1 MDSNLLSPNEM
12 TSIDYFTDAYG
23 HFAIHEEML
32 RDRERTETYMTAIL
46 ANQPLFQGKVVL
58 DVGCGSGFLSMVAAR
73 AGAARVVG
81 VDCSSVV
88 ELAREVVVENRLEQV
103 VTIVRGR
110 VEEVELPEGI
120 TQVDIIISEWMG
132 YCLYYENMLDSVIFA
147 RNKWLARGGLMF
159 PDRCTLFICGAEN
172 IREKGRKFG
181 YWDNVY
187 GFKMSSIKAAS
198 LTDASVELVEDR
210 SIVTTPCLL
219 KEVDL
224 MKCSVEDLQFC
235 SDFHLKVVRQDF
247 ITSLVTYFEVEF
259 TQGVERLV
267 LSTSPWAR
275 PTRWR
280 QTLFWLQEHIT
291 AMEGEEVE
299 GTFRLR
305 ARSHRKLIM
314 EIVVRHQ
321 GALGKL
327 EESTLYQLH

>member
-32 RDRERTETYMTAIL
+32 RDRERTETYMSAIL

-58 DVGCGSGFLSMVAAR
+58 DVGCGSGFLSLVAAR

-88 ELAREVVVENRLEQV
+88 ELAREVVLENRLEQV

-132 YCLYYENMLDSVIFA
+132 CCLYYENMLDSVIFA

-159 PDRCTLFICGAEN
+159 PDLCTLYICGVEN
-172 IREKGRKFG
+172 IVDKDRRFG

-187 GFKMSSIKAAS
+187 GFKMTSIKAAS
-198 LTDASVELVEDR
+198 MTDASVELVDDS

-224 MKCSVEDLQFC
+224 MTCSIEDLEFC

-247 ITSLVTYFEVEF
+247 ITSLVTYFEVSF
-259 TQGVERLV
+259 THGVSRIV
-267 LSTSPWAR
+267 LSTSPSAL

-280 QTLFWLQEHIT
+280 QTLFWLQGHVT
-291 AMEGEEVE
+291 ALEGEEVE

-305 ARSHRKLIM
+305 AKSHRKLVM

-327 EESTLYQLH
+327 EESTVYKLQ